1 MLYYKKWVGLNK
13 RIEWLLVD
21 ICESFIVIASFV
33 LGWLYQLN
41 NKYIIGLNDVLS
53 DRLKYIAQTMST
65 YNIKLW
71 GQYIEEHGMVGL
83 LLLKII
89 IFYRQFICKMHV

>member
-1 MLYYKKWVGLNK
+1 M
-13 RIEWLLVD
+13 
-21 ICESFIVIASFV
+21 IASFV

-71 GQYIEEHGMVGL
+71 GQYIEEHGNGGS
-83 LLLKII
+83 II
-89 IFYRQFICKMHV
+89 AKDNYFFYRQFICKMHV

>member
-1 MLYYKKWVGLNK
+1 M
-13 RIEWLLVD
+13 
-21 ICESFIVIASFV
+21 IASFV

-65 YNIKLW
+65 YNIKFMGGSILRNT
-71 GQYIEEHGMVGL
+71 EMVGL

-89 IFYRQFICKMHV
+89 IFL